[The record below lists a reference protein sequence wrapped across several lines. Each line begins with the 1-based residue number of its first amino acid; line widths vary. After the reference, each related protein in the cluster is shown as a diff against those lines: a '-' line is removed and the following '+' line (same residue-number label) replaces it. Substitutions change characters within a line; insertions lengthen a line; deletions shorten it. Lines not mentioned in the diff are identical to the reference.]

1 MFGGQLFVQ
10 EHPIETLALLA
21 FFLLLSFPVH
31 EFAHAFTAYRLG
43 DATAKLFGK
52 LTLNPIAHFDQ
63 VGGTILVIS
72 ILLTGFPFGFA
83 QTPVNPRNLRGRHGD
98 AVVAAA
104 GPISNLLVAA
114 AFAIPLR
121 ILLADPTLGGGA
133 GDQVATILFF
143 IVQGSLILGL
153 FNLIPIPPL
162 DGSKFLLLAL
172 QHPKYARFR
181 FWLETRGPMTL
192 LLLIVADSLLLNGMI
207 FGTLI
212 DFMAGLAFRL
222 IGL

>member
-1 MFGGQLFVQ
+1 VFGGRLFVQ
-10 EHPIETLALLA
+10 DHPIETLALLA

-121 ILLADPTLGGGA
+121 ILLADPALGGQA

-162 DGSKFLLLAL
+162 DGGAILFSFLPPRTAWQLRPFLAQYGFFL
-172 QHPKYARFR
+172 II
-181 FWLETRGPMTL
+181 
-192 LLLIVADSLLLNGMI
+192 LLII
-207 FGTLI
+207 P
-212 DFMAGLAFRL
+212 
-222 IGL
+222 IGGGSILGRVIGPIVQAVLGVLVG

>member
-1 MFGGQLFVQ
+1 MFGGRLFVQ
-10 EHPIETLALLA
+10 DHPVETVARLA

-72 ILLTGFPFGFA
+72 VLITGFPFGFA

-98 AVVAAA
+98 AMVALA
-104 GPISNLLVAA
+104 GPVSNLLIAA
-114 AFAIPLR
+114 IFAIPLR
-121 ILLADPTLGGGA
+121 LLIANPTLGGDSA
-133 GDQVATILFF
+133 LEIATILAF

-162 DGSKFLLLAL
+162 DGGAILLSYLPPRTAWQVRPFLAQYGFFLII
-172 QHPKYARFR
+172 
-181 FWLETRGPMTL
+181 
-192 LLLIVADSLLLNGMI
+192 LLILPLGGQSILFRVLGPIMDAL
-207 FGTLI
+207 FGVLV
-212 DFMAGLAFRL
+212 G
-222 IGL
+222 

>member
-1 MFGGQLFVQ
+1 VFGGRLFVQ
-10 EHPIETLALLA
+10 DHPIETLALLA

-121 ILLADPTLGGGA
+121 ILLADPTLGGEA

-143 IVQGSLILGL
+143 IVQGSLILGV

-162 DGSKFLLLAL
+162 DGGAILFSFLPPRTAWQLRPFLAQYGFFL
-172 QHPKYARFR
+172 II
-181 FWLETRGPMTL
+181 
-192 LLLIVADSLLLNGMI
+192 LLII
-207 FGTLI
+207 P
-212 DFMAGLAFRL
+212 
-222 IGL
+222 IGGGSILGRVIGPIVDAVLGVLVG